1 MPLTAADQR
10 RVDEAE
16 AEAEAA
22 GSTKLLVRSPD
33 DTEKLGSLTVMCLI
47 LNRTIGSGIYVTPA
61 IVLRATNSVG
71 ISLLLWTFGAVF
83 GLCGLLVWLELG
95 LSIPK
100 FQPQEEGAAS
110 IDGDGPLENV
120 PRSGG
125 EKNY

>member
-47 LNRTIGSGIYVTPA
+47 LNRVIGRCAVDLSM
-61 IVLRATNSVG
+61 NS
-71 ISLLLWTFGAVF
+71 
-83 GLCGLLVWLELG
+83 
-95 LSIPK
+95 
-100 FQPQEEGAAS
+100 
-110 IDGDGPLENV
+110 D
-120 PRSGG
+120 
-125 EKNY
+125 